1 MTAPGP
7 GDGPFQILF
16 VCTSNVCRSV
26 LAERLAQ
33 AGLRARLG
41 DAAPF
46 VVRSAG
52 TAGRPGTSLHPYT
65 ALALRRLGA
74 PAGGFA
80 SRRLT
85 AACLDASDLILC
97 AGREHLD
104 LVVAARPAASRR
116 AYLLKE
122 FARLAAAAAPPG
134 RTGGASA
141 SPAGLARGVV
151 TEAARLRGR
160 VPYVEPAEDEIGDP
174 KPTREGFARC
184 AGVIHGAVGAVL
196 DSLCGAPS

>member
-1 MTAPGP
+1 MTAPGT
-7 GDGPFQILF
+7 GDGAFQILF

-74 PAGGFA
+74 PAGAFT
-80 SRRLT
+80 SSRLT
-85 AACLDASDLILC
+85 AACLDAADLILC

-104 LVVAARPAASRR
+104 LVVAARPTVSRR

-122 FARLAAAAAPPG
+122 FARLAAAAARG
-134 RTGGASA
+134 RTGAAA
-141 SPAGLARGVV
+141 SPAELARGVV
-151 TEAARLRGR
+151 SEAARLRGR
-160 VPYVEPAEDEIGDP
+160 VPYVEPAQDEIGDP
-174 KPTREGFARC
+174 KPTREGFTRC

>member
-1 MTAPGP
+1 VTAPGP
-7 GDGPFQILF
+7 GDGPFRILF

-41 DAAPF
+41 DAAAPF

-74 PAGGFA
+74 PAGRFA

-85 AACLDASDLILC
+85 AACLDVADLILC

-104 LVVAARPAASRR
+104 LVVAARPTASRR

-122 FARLAAAAAPPG
+122 FARLAASAAPPDG
-134 RTGGASA
+134 SA
-141 SPAGLARGVV
+141 SPAGRARGVV
-151 TEAARLRGR
+151 TQAARLRGR
-160 VPYVEPAEDEIGDP
+160 VPYVEPAVDEIGDP
-174 KPTREGFARC
+174 KPTQEGFARC
-184 AGVIHGAVGAVL
+184 ANVIHGAVGVVL
-196 DSLCGAPS
+196 DSLCGSPS